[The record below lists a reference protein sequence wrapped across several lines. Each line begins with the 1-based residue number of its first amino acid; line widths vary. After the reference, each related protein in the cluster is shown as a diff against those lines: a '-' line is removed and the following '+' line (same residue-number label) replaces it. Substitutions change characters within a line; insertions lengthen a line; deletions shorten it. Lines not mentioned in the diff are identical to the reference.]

1 MQHLVTSLQIFEKTQ
16 DRGISNFQISGQSL
30 INKNCLPSTDIN
42 MKLGPLAKPY
52 NRNTTTSKKIDDDVM
67 SINYNIIVIFPIYD

>member
-1 MQHLVTSLQIFEKTQ
+1 
-16 DRGISNFQISGQSL
+16 
-30 INKNCLPSTDIN
+30 